1 MAKAKQSSVLELA
14 FGAEKEQVSFT
25 ISADLYEEFAD
36 YAAEKQVSMAA
47 VFRAA
52 LSDFACLKFSNPD
65 SDAEFEVFSAKVLAQ
80 QPIEELPKL
89 SNGNSEWMN

>member
-14 FGAEKEQVSFT
+14 FCAEKERVSFT

-52 LSDFACLKFSNPD
+52 LSDFAYVKFSN
-65 SDAEFEVFSAKVLAQ
+65 SELDAEFEAFSAKVQAQ
-80 QPIEELPKL
+80 QEIEDLPKL
-89 SNGNSEWMN
+89 NGGGHWMN